1 MEIINKKIIGRTEKS
16 LSNIDMGNKRLSQA
30 PGRLSTLFFFD
41 TYNFFELLL

>member
-30 PGRLSTLFFFD
+30 PEDIIFF
-41 TYNFFELLL
+41 